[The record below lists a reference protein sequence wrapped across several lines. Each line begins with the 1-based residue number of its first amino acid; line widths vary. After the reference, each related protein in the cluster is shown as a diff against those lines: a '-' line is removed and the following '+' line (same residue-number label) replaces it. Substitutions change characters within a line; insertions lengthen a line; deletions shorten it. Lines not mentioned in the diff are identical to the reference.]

1 MGVQQLV
8 YDVAEALRHA
18 LAHKAARVFRG
29 HKAAHV
35 NQPVQ
40 RLAVPRAHVALQRL
54 QLRQLALGVID
65 EGGEFRALAL
75 GHPGAQHPVHLFA
88 DDARRAG
95 QNMPERL
102 GLAVHVAHEMLGGLG
117 QLEDGVQVDNL
128 FRGRG
133 HGGVIFRKALQKFPL
148 VALRQGPRLLFCACA
163 AAEVRRVH
171 DRFSARRAAPR
182 APVCLQVYYI
192 ISQKNMVY

>member
-1 MGVQQLV
+1 MQAEHRQPPDERAHGLDEGIGAARVHNGGEDAAIVAVFVVVFKMGVQQLV

-29 HKAAHV
+29 HEAAHV

-88 DDARRAG
+88 DDAGRAG
-95 QNMPERL
+95 
-102 GLAVHVAHEMLGGLG
+102 
-117 QLEDGVQVDNL
+117 
-128 FRGRG
+128 
-133 HGGVIFRKALQKFPL
+133 
-148 VALRQGPRLLFCACA
+148 
-163 AAEVRRVH
+163 
-171 DRFSARRAAPR
+171 
-182 APVCLQVYYI
+182 
-192 ISQKNMVY
+192 